1 MEVQNKNTN
10 LIALVCTDLKVEL
23 CVLFTVVPRNMYFL
37 WFCHGAVDSSVSSP
51 NASDT
56 KFPISTM
63 YNPFLGASIW
73 LPSMTWRRRMLDRL
87 LPQLSHKQ
95 DRIRP
100 RRVHPCGDST
110 AMLRYPSS
118 SRHHPKR
125 GVSSIRST
133 FARGCCCGECTS
145 SNDVLFAVGCAEDV
159 FWLLCLLSVLLV
171 AFVWGGGEG
180 RGGCGSALK
189 FRFSFH
195 HFGFFFAALS
205 HAEFFFTSLPF
216 VSFVS

>member
-1 MEVQNKNTN
+1 
-10 LIALVCTDLKVEL
+10 
-23 CVLFTVVPRNMYFL
+23 MYFL

-95 DRIRP
+95 DRIRLVEYI
-100 RRVHPCGDST
+100 RVVT
-110 AMLRYPSS
+110 ALQCFVIRVLHVIIQNVVCLPSGALL
-118 SRHHPKR
+118 HVAAAVV
-125 GVSSIRST
+125 GVHRPMM
-133 FARGCCCGECTS
+133 CCCGGMRGGR
-145 SNDVLFAVGCAEDV
+145 VLAV
-159 FWLLCLLSVLLV
+159 CLLSVLLV

-180 RGGCGSALK
+180 RGSCGSALN
-189 FRFSFH
+189 FVSAFITS
-195 HFGFFFAALS
+195 FFFLR
-205 HAEFFFTSLPF
+205 P
-216 VSFVS
+216 